1 MFYLFCSGNPKKIKI
16 MLDIRFPIGLM
27 FSIFGLIITVYG
39 LITIG
44 NTEMYER
51 SLNVNVNLVSGLC
64 TLAFG
69 LVMLFLSD
77 PVKKILRKK

>member
-1 MFYLFCSGNPKKIKI
+1 

-27 FSIFGLIITVYG
+27 FSTFGLIITVYG
-39 LITIG
+39 LATMG
-44 NTEMYER
+44 NDAMYVR
-51 SLNVNVNLVSGLC
+51 SLNVNVNLISGLC

>member
-1 MFYLFCSGNPKKIKI
+1 

-39 LITIG
+39 LATMG
-44 NTEMYER
+44 NDAMYVR
-51 SLNVNVNLVSGLC
+51 SLNVNVNLISGVC

>member
-1 MFYLFCSGNPKKIKI
+1 
-16 MLDIRFPIGLM
+16 M